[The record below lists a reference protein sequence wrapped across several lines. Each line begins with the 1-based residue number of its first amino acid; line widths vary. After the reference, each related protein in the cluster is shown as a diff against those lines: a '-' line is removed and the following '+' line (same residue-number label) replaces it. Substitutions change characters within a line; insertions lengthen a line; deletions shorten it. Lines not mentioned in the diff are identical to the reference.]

1 MEMQHIR
8 YFLAVGET
16 LNLTKA
22 AERCNVTQP
31 ALTRAIK
38 TLENELGGELLRRE
52 RALSHLTELG
62 QRMLPMLRDCYET
75 ALAAKMVAAS
85 IRKREIAP
93 LTIAISH
100 TVSLGRF
107 DRLLRELARALP
119 GLQLT
124 LRRGSGREVAEVLKL
139 GTAELV
145 IAGPLN
151 ENWSRLEI
159 IRLFEEQFVLVVSA
173 THRLANKDEIE
184 FRELSSETLLINEGC
199 ELVDKIKVCLEA
211 NGILDTVTHRV
222 ATQEDLLTLLK
233 AGLGVAIVPLG
244 AAEADGVRRVELK
257 HLNLVRSVSL
267 YSVAGR
273 NRTVAGATLFN
284 MLRAAD
290 WA

>member
-1 MEMQHIR
+1 MHHIR

-31 ALTRAIK
+31 ALSRAIK
-38 TLENELGGELLRRE
+38 TLENELGGDLLRRE

-62 QRMLPMLRDCYET
+62 QRMLPMLRNCYET
-75 ALAAKMVAAS
+75 ALAAKLVAAS
-85 IRKREIAP
+85 IKKREAAP
-93 LTIAISH
+93 LTVAISH
-100 TVSLGRF
+100 SVSLGRF
-107 DRLLRELARALP
+107 ERLLRELARALP

-124 LRRGSGREVAEVLKL
+124 LRRGSGREVAEALRH

-151 ENWSRLEI
+151 EDWSRLETI
-159 IRLFEEQFVLVVSA
+159 PLFEEQFVLGVSTA
-173 THRLANKDEIE
+173 HRLANRNEIE

-199 ELVDKIKVCLEA
+199 ELVDKIKVCLQSNE
-211 NGILDTVTHRV
+211 ILDAATHRV
-222 ATQEDLLTLLK
+222 ATQEDLLILLK
-233 AGLGVAIVPLG
+233 AGLGVAIVPVG
-244 AAEADGVRRVELK
+244 AAEIDGVCLVELK
-257 HLNLVRSVSL
+257 HLNLVRTVSV

-273 NRTVAGATLFN
+273 NRTVACATLYN

>member
-1 MEMQHIR
+1 MHHIR

-38 TLENELGGELLRRE
+38 ALENELGGELLRRE

-62 QRMLPMLRDCYET
+62 QRMIPMLRDCYET

-85 IRKREIAP
+85 IRKKETAP
-93 LTIAISH
+93 LTLAISH
-100 TVSLGRF
+100 TVSLDRF
-107 DRLLRELARALP
+107 ERLLRELGRALP
-119 GLQLT
+119 GLQLM
-124 LRRGSGREVAEVLKL
+124 LRRGSGREVAEALRS
-139 GTAELV
+139 GTVELV

-151 ENWSRLEI
+151 ENWSRLET

-173 THRLANKDEIE
+173 THRLANRKEVE
-184 FRELSSETLLINEGC
+184 FRELSSETLIINEGC
-199 ELVDKIKVCLEA
+199 ELVDKIKVCMEA
-211 NGILDTVTHRV
+211 NGVLDSATHRV
-222 ATQEDLLTLLK
+222 ATQDDLLTLLK
-233 AGLGVAIVPLG
+233 AGLGVAIVPVG
-244 AAEADGVRRVELK
+244 AAETDGVCRVELRQ
-257 HLNLVRSVSL
+257 LNLVRSVSA
-267 YSVAGR
+267 YSVGGR
-273 NRTVAGATLFN
+273 RRSVACATLFN